1 MKYFT
6 SFLIEAEITPP
17 KRVSDDAVRVFG
29 RHNPGHLG
37 HLKTLDSANKIAQ
50 NIGDNAP
57 GDLTLYTSYSQDP
70 KKNPL
75 PFEAKLDHLK
85 RMFPQ
90 YADKWDSDS
99 NVRTILDTAKKAHG
113 QGYKNFHF
121 VGGKDR
127 QQKMENLL
135 RKYNGNLYDFQNI
148 YSHSASKEKEDPD
161 DPIAQLSASKMR
173 KMASEGNFEEF
184 IKGLPIAAKG
194 KGYTKQD
201 AMELFNLLR
210 SSMGVTI
217 GVAEDW
223 EIDYKTHAEVIRE
236 MYLRGELFHEGDYV
250 ESLTTG
256 LSGYIKRCGTNH
268 VICVTE
274 DGIMFKSF
282 IQDLMLS

>member
-1 MKYFT
+1 MKLF
-6 SFLIEAEITPP
+6 SAFLSEAEIITPN
-17 KRVSDDAVRVFG
+17 RISDDAVRVFG

-37 HLKTLDSANKIAQ
+37 HLRTFDRAAEIAK
-50 NIGDNAP
+50 NVGDNAP
-57 GDLTLYTSYSQDP
+57 GDLGLYTSRSQDP

-90 YADKWDSDS
+90 YADKWDPDPE
-99 NVRTILDTAKKAHG
+99 VRTVIDTAKKAHG

-121 VGGKDR
+121 VGGGDR
-127 QQKMENLL
+127 QQEMENLL

-148 YSHSASKEKEDPD
+148 YSHNAGNRDDLDPEDP
-161 DPIAQLSASKMR
+161 ISSLSASKMR
-173 KMASEGNFEEF
+173 KLVTDGNFEEF

-210 SSMGVTI
+210 ASMGI
-217 GVAEDW
+217 AESW
-223 EIDYKTHAEVIRE
+223 EVEHFRNSDFLRE
-236 MYLRGELFHEGDYV
+236 SYVNGELFVEGDYV
-250 ESLTTG
+250 ESLTNG
-256 LSGYIKRCGTNH
+256 LSGIITRCGANH

-274 DGIMFKSF
+274 DNIMFKSF
-282 IQDLMLS
+282 INDLI